1 MGAAEGPQLHLRHRG
16 AGPPGR
22 GHRAALRRIAQGDAL
37 RDQLHARILQLRRGL
52 TPAADSPMASLGW
65 ALMPSDTA
73 IQPLVVGQNAVAL
86 ALTDALRQRGLWVPA
101 IRPPTVPVGTAR
113 LRIALSAAHTEADV
127 DRLLEAL
134 HALAAEQFQA
144 VLRAD

>member
-1 MGAAEGPQLHLRHRG
+1 
-16 AGPPGR
+16 
-22 GHRAALRRIAQGDAL
+22 
-37 RDQLHARILQLRRGL
+37 
-52 TPAADSPMASLGW
+52 MASLGW

-127 DRLLEAL
+127 DRLARAL